1 MKLYNHQKETFE
13 FAKEVG
19 GTYADLSDCGTGKT
33 ISTINVFDKY
43 RQAYHKK
50 SDGVLK
56 IKALV
61 LAPKSIIES
70 SWVED
75 CANFENLVAQGV
87 SGGTEKKIREL
98 SSDADIYITNYESI
112 NNKAVYA
119 QVLAMKFH
127 FLICDEAVKLKNHKA
142 KWTASITKLSK
153 VIPYRIII
161 SGLITPNNLMEIYAP
176 FNILEPAIFGKS
188 FWQFRSKYFNPDP
201 FSYMNKSW
209 LPKKNAHTD
218 ISSKINKYIV
228 RHDKDK
234 CLDLPEKIHTK
245 RIVKMTMVQRK
256 MYENMK
262 KQFIVYIKEGGAI
275 TALSSATLLNKLS
288 QISSGFLYDSEQKA
302 HYIESAKMKEL
313 RNLFDGELLGEQVII
328 FCSYT
333 AEMEAFKHF
342 YPNQAYIHGG
352 MSESDL
358 SANIDKFKSGG
369 SRFLF
374 ANMKASK
381 YGLTFTNCS
390 SVIYYTLN
398 YSLDDLYQ
406 SQERVHRIGQTK
418 TCNYI
423 YLLSE
428 KSIDTKIYNAVMK
441 KQSLNDFMM
450 ELIDDA
456 VNNE

>member
-1 MKLYNHQKETFE
+1 MKLYNHQEETFE
-13 FAKEVG
+13 FAKKVG

-33 ISTINVFDKY
+33 ISTINVFNKY

-50 SDGVLK
+50 SDGLLK

-75 CANFENLVAQGV
+75 CSNFDVVAVGV
-87 SGGTEKKIREL
+87 SGGTEKKLASL
-98 SSDADIYITNYESI
+98 SEEADMYITNYESI
-112 NNKAVYA
+112 NNKAIYA
-119 QVLAMKFH
+119 KIAIMKFH
-127 FLICDEAVKLKNHKA
+127 FVICDEAVRLKNHKA
-142 KWTASITKLSK
+142 QWTKNITRLSK
-153 VIPYRIII
+153 TIPYRIII
-161 SGLITPNNLMEIYAP
+161 SGLITPNNLMEIFSP
-176 FNILEPAIFGKS
+176 FNMLEPDMLGKS

-201 FSYMNKSW
+201 FSYMNKKW
-209 LPKKNAHTD
+209 VPKKNAHKD
-218 ISSKINKYIV
+218 ISNMINKLIV

-245 RIVKMTMVQRK
+245 RVVKMTIVQRK
-256 MYENMK
+256 MYEDMK
-262 KQFIVYIKEGGAI
+262 KQFIVYIKEGGEI

-313 RNLFDGELLGEQVII
+313 RNLFEGEMSGQQVIV

-333 AEMEAFKHF
+333 AEMDAFKHF
-342 YPNQAYIHGG
+342 YPNQSYIHGG
-352 MSESDL
+352 MSVSDL
-358 SANIDKFKSGG
+358 SANIDKFKNGDVKL
-369 SRFLF
+369 LF

-390 SVIYYTLN
+390 NVVYYTLN

-450 ELIDDA
+450 ELIDEA
-456 VNNE
+456 IN